1 MSDAVRWSSPGAP
14 QRRTERPPRQS
25 GTDLADILER
35 VLDKGIVIAGD
46 IQVNLLDIEL
56 LTIKIRLVVA
66 SVDRA
71 KEMGIDWWER
81 DPTLSGGR
89 DELEEENA
97 RLRDRVERLERLLPA
112 DERSAPS
119 DDTHDGPD
127 GASARADDAAVE
139 RSIDRAVADAETDGT
154 AADDAADGPAD
165 GPADE
170 TDDDGPGEDEP
181 GEDEPGED
189 EPDDGPDPA
198 GHGGRAGAEQDGD
211 GPEAPPRRTRPA
223 ATRRRRTTTTRRPAR
238 GKD

>member
-14 QRRTERPPRQS
+14 QRRTERPPQQS

-127 GASARADDAAVE
+127 GVSARADDAAVE
-139 RSIDRAVADAETDGT
+139 RSIDRAVADAETDAETDGT

-165 GPADE
+165 E
-170 TDDDGPGEDEP
+170 TD
-181 GEDEPGED
+181 
-189 EPDDGPDPA
+189 DDGPDPA
-198 GHGGRAGAEQDGD
+198 GHGDRAGAERDGD

>member
-14 QRRTERPPRQS
+14 QRRTERPPQQS

-139 RSIDRAVADAETDGT
+139 RSIDRAVADAETDAETDGT
-154 AADDAADGPAD
+154 AADDAAD

-181 GEDEPGED
+181 GEA

-198 GHGGRAGAEQDGD
+198 GHGDRAGAEQDGD

>member
-14 QRRTERPPRQS
+14 QRRTERPPQQS

-119 DDTHDGPD
+119 DDAHDGPD

-139 RSIDRAVADAETDGT
+139 RSIDRAVDDTETDT
-154 AADDAADGPAD
+154 ETDDQTDETDDDAAD

-170 TDDDGPGEDEP
+170 TDDDEP
-181 GEDEPGED
+181 GEDA
-189 EPDDGPDPA
+189 PDDGPDAA
-198 GHGGRAGAEQDGD
+198 GPGDRADAERDGD
-211 GPEAPPRRTRPA
+211 GPDAPPRRTRPA

-238 GKD
+238 GRD